1 MNDHVKALFD
11 EARKL
16 TVREREELADL
27 LLETLDPDPELD
39 KLWGDEARRRWD
51 EHVASGAE
59 TVDALDAIEDARK
72 RLANFAVK

>member
-72 RLANFAVK
+72 RLANLAVK

>member
-27 LLETLDPDPELD
+27 LLETLDPDPEMD

-72 RLANFAVK
+72 RLANLAVK